1 MADFKYEVVAEYA
14 AQKDGSLKIRSV
26 AYNGREPKI
35 DIRRWTDKD
44 GKEQM
49 GKGLT
54 LSMEDLV
61 WLSEAIPEVVAKFT
75 GKKKGTKAESK
86 AEPKTELVI
95 ENIEDEDDSEEE
107 TEEESSS
114 EKSKAIELM
123 EYVIGLEKKKEP
135 DLKQLHG
142 VMIADG
148 KTIGTNRDFAVILN
162 GEHDLDTVDTIPALV
177 KQLDSITSNTEVKGL
192 SIGEINK
199 FKAEYKKLKKDE
211 KAFYNFGEGK
221 PTVDVRYLGKS
232 LEALEKGKIRYAKNG
247 IMTVSND
254 EATTVIMPVKNANKT
269 VGLIKA

>member
-1 MADFKYEVVAEYA
+1 MAEFKYEVVEEYS
-14 AQKDGSLKIRSV
+14 AQKGGQLKIRCV

-35 DIRRWTDKD
+35 DIRRWTEKD

-54 LSMEDLV
+54 ISMDEIEDLV
-61 WLSEAIPEVVAKFT
+61 WLSEAIPEVLARFT
-75 GKKKGTKAESK
+75 GKKKETKAAPEIGETPTLSIES
-86 AEPKTELVI
+86 
-95 ENIEDEDDSEEE
+95 DEDSDDAEVEE
-107 TEEESSS
+107 T

-123 EYVIGLEKKKEP
+123 EYVIGLEKKTEP

-177 KQLDSITSNTEVKGL
+177 KQLDTIVSNTDVKGL

-199 FKAEYKKLKKDE
+199 FKAEYKKLKKNE

-221 PTVDVRYLGKS
+221 PTVDVRYLGRS
-232 LEALEKGKIRYAKNG
+232 LEALDKGKIRYAKNG

-254 EATTVIMPVKNANKT
+254 EATTVIMPVKNVNKE

>member
-1 MADFKYEVVAEYA
+1 MAKDFSYEVVADYA

-35 DIRRWTDKD
+35 DIRRWTEKD

-75 GKKKGTKAESK
+75 GKKKETK
-86 AEPKTELVI
+86 AEPKLEAD
-95 ENIEDEDDSEEE
+95 EDEED
-107 TEEESSS
+107 TEEE
-114 EKSKAIELM
+114 EDDKPSKAIELM
-123 EYVIGLEKKKEP
+123 NYVVGLEKKAEP
-135 DLKQLHG
+135 DTKQLHG

-162 GEHDLDTVDTIPALV
+162 GEHDLGTVDTIPALV
-177 KQLDSITSNTEVKGL
+177 KQLETIVSNTEVKGL
-192 SIGEINK
+192 AIGEINK
-199 FKAEYKKLKKDE
+199 FKAEYKKLKKNE
-211 KAFYNFGEGK
+211 KAFYSFGEGK
-221 PTVDVRYLGKS
+221 PTVDVRYLGRS

-247 IMTVSND
+247 VMTVSND
-254 EATTVIMPVKNANKT
+254 EATTVIMPVKHAGKE

>member
-14 AQKDGSLKIRSV
+14 EQKDGQLKIRSV

-35 DIRRWTDKD
+35 DIRRWTEKD

-54 LSMEDLV
+54 LTMEDLA
-61 WLSEAIPEVVAKFT
+61 WLAEAIPEVVAKFT
-75 GKKKGTKAESK
+75 GKKKETKA
-86 AEPKTELVI
+86 APKTEVKEEPTLSI
-95 ENIEDEDDSEEE
+95 ESDEDSEKEAE
-107 TEEESSS
+107 P

-123 EYVIGLEKKKEP
+123 EYVVGLEKKREP

-162 GEHDLDTVDTIPALV
+162 GEHDLGTVDTIPALV
-177 KQLDSITSNTEVKGL
+177 KQLDTIVSNTEVKGL

-199 FKAEYKKLKKDE
+199 FKAEYKKLKKNE

-221 PTVDVRYLGKS
+221 PTVDVRYLGRS

>member
-1 MADFKYEVVAEYA
+1 MSEFKYEVVATYA
-14 AQKDGSLKIRSV
+14 EQEKGSLKIRSV

-35 DIRRWTDKD
+35 DIRRWTEKD
-44 GKEQM
+44 GNEQM

-61 WLSEAIPEVVAKFT
+61 WLSEAIPEVIAKFT
-75 GKKKGTKAESK
+75 GKKKGSK
-86 AEPKTELVI
+86 ATKKEADETPAL
-95 ENIEDEDDSEEE
+95 NIESTEEDEEE
-107 TEEESSS
+107 EVKP

-123 EYVIGLEKKKEP
+123 EYVVGLEKKKEP

-162 GEHDLDTVDTIPALV
+162 GEHDLGTVDAIPALV
-177 KQLDSITSNTEVKGL
+177 KQLDAIVSNTEVKGL
-192 SIGEINK
+192 SIGEVNK
-199 FKAEYKKLKKDE
+199 FKAAYKGLKKNE

-254 EATTVIMPVKNANKT
+254 EATTVIMPVKNENKT
-269 VGLIKA
+269 VGLIQA

>member
-1 MADFKYEVVAEYA
+1 MSEFKYEVVAEYA
-14 AQKDGSLKIRSV
+14 AQKEGSLKIRSV

-75 GKKKGTKAESK
+75 GKKKASK
-86 AEPKTELVI
+86 AEPKKEVEETPALSI
-95 ENIEDEDDSEEE
+95 EPDEDSEEE
-107 TEEESSS
+107 EAEA

-142 VMIADG
+142 AMIADG

-177 KQLDSITSNTEVKGL
+177 KQLDSIVSNTDVKGL

-199 FKAEYKKLKKDE
+199 FKAEYKKLKKNE

-232 LEALEKGKIRYAKNG
+232 LEALDKGKIRYAKNG

-254 EATTVIMPVKNANKT
+254 EATTVIMPVKNADKT

>member
-1 MADFKYEVVAEYA
+1 MSDFKYEVVAEYA
-14 AQKDGSLKIRSV
+14 AQKDGQLKIRSV

-35 DIRRWTDKD
+35 DIRRWTEKD
-44 GKEQM
+44 GKEVM

-61 WLSEAIPEVVAKFT
+61 WLSDAIPEVVAKFT
-75 GKKKGTKAESK
+75 GKKKGAKTTPKAEANETPSLSV
-86 AEPKTELVI
+86 ESD
-95 ENIEDEDDSEEE
+95 EDEEEDP
-107 TEEESSS
+107 
-114 EKSKAIELM
+114 EKSKAVELM

-135 DLKQLHG
+135 NFKQLHG

-162 GEHDLDTVDTIPALV
+162 GEHDLGTVDTIPALV
-177 KQLDSITSNTEVKGL
+177 TQLDTIVSNTEVKGL

-199 FKAEYKKLKKDE
+199 FKAEYKKLKKNE

-254 EATTVIMPVKNANKT
+254 EATTVIMPVKSTNKT
-269 VGLIKA
+269 VGLVKA

>member
-35 DIRRWTDKD
+35 DIRRWTEKD
-44 GKEQM
+44 GKEVM

-75 GKKKGTKAESK
+75 GKKKGTKAT
-86 AEPKTELVI
+86 PKTEVKEEPAVEL
-95 ENIEDEDDSEEE
+95 NIESDEDSEDEE
-107 TEEESSS
+107 TED

-177 KQLDSITSNTEVKGL
+177 KQLDSIVSNTEVKGL

-199 FKAEYKKLKKDE
+199 FKAEYKKLKKNE

-269 VGLIKA
+269 VGLIKV

>member
-1 MADFKYEVVAEYA
+1 MAKDFKYEVVAEYA
-14 AQKDGSLKIRSV
+14 AQENGSLKVRSI

-35 DIRRWTDKD
+35 DIRRWTEKD
-44 GKEQM
+44 GEEQM

-75 GKKKGTKAESK
+75 GKKKSSKATPKAEEK
-86 AEPKTELVI
+86 AAETPVLAI
-95 ENIEDEDDSEEE
+95 EENEEE
-107 TEEESSS
+107 EP

-162 GEHDLDTVDTIPALV
+162 GEHDLGTVDTIPALV
-177 KQLDSITSNTEVKGL
+177 TQLDTIVSNEDVKGL
-192 SIGEINK
+192 SIGELNK
-199 FKAEYKKLKKDE
+199 FKAEYKKLKKNE
-211 KAFYNFGEGK
+211 KAFYSFGEGK
-221 PTVDVRYLGKS
+221 PTVDVRYLGRS
-232 LEALEKGKIRYAKNG
+232 LEALDKGKIRYAKNG

-254 EATTVIMPVKNANKT
+254 EATTVIMPVKNPDKK

>member
-1 MADFKYEVVAEYA
+1 MAEFKYEVVADDA
-14 AQKDGSLKIRSV
+14 AQKDGLLKIRSV

-35 DIRRWTDKD
+35 DIRRWTEKD

-61 WLSEAIPEVVAKFT
+61 WLAEAIPEVVAKFT
-75 GKKKGTKAESK
+75 GKKKATK
-86 AEPKTELVI
+86 AEPKAELTLD
-95 ENIEDEDDSEEE
+95 DEDAEEE
-107 TEEESSS
+107 DD
-114 EKSKAIELM
+114 KPSKAIELM
-123 EYVIGLEKKKEP
+123 NYVVGLEKKAEP
-135 DLKQLHG
+135 DTKQLHG

-162 GEHDLDTVDTIPALV
+162 GEHDLGTVDTIPALV
-177 KQLDSITSNTEVKGL
+177 KQLDTIVTNTEVKGL

-199 FKAEYKKLKKDE
+199 FKAEYKKLKKNE
-211 KAFYNFGEGK
+211 KAFYSFGEGK
-221 PTVDVRYLGKS
+221 PTVDVRYLGRS

-247 IMTVSND
+247 VMTVSND
-254 EATTVIMPVKNANKT
+254 EATTVIMPVKHAGKE

>member
-14 AQKDGSLKIRSV
+14 AQKDGQLKIRSV

-35 DIRRWTDKD
+35 DIRRWTEKD

-54 LSMEDLV
+54 LAMEDLV
-61 WLSEAIPEVVAKFT
+61 WLSEAIPEVVSKFT
-75 GKKKGTKAESK
+75 GKKKTT
-86 AEPKTELVI
+86 KTEAKATKEEPAVELT
-95 ENIEDEDDSEEE
+95 IEDSTDDDTEDEEP
-107 TEEESSS
+107 

-123 EYVIGLEKKKEP
+123 EYVVGLEKKKEP
-135 DLKQLHG
+135 DRKQLHG

-162 GEHDLDTVDTIPALV
+162 GEHDLGTVDTIPALV
-177 KQLDSITSNTEVKGL
+177 TQLDTITSNTEVKGL

-199 FKAEYKKLKKDE
+199 FKAEYKKLKKNE

-221 PTVDVRYLGKS
+221 PTVDVKYLGKS
-232 LEALEKGKIRYAKNG
+232 LEALDKGKIRYAKNG

-254 EATTVIMPVKNANKT
+254 EATTVIMPVKHASST

>member
-1 MADFKYEVVAEYA
+1 MAEFKYEVVAEYA
-14 AQKDGSLKIRSV
+14 AQKDGQLKIRSV

-35 DIRRWTDKD
+35 DIRRWTEKD
-44 GKEQM
+44 GKEVM

-61 WLSEAIPEVVAKFT
+61 WMAEAIPEVVAKFT
-75 GKKKGTKAESK
+75 GKKKGTKATPK
-86 AEPKTELVI
+86 AEVKEEPTLS
-95 ENIEDEDDSEEE
+95 IEDDEDEEEEE
-107 TEEESSS
+107 TEA

-123 EYVIGLEKKKEP
+123 EYVVELEKKREP

-162 GEHDLDTVDTIPALV
+162 GEHDLGTVDTIPALV
-177 KQLDSITSNTEVKGL
+177 KQLDAITSNTEVKGL

-199 FKAEYKKLKKDE
+199 FKAEYKKLKKNE

-254 EATTVIMPVKNANKT
+254 EATTVIMPVKNDNKT